1 MIDIVEFLYRVAAEA
16 DPPAI
21 YNRANTQ
28 EMEDYILLSDLVEAG
43 SYLEEGLKREYISR
57 MAEMYDDDEPMSDVI
72 MENLEDFAA
81 MAPVVDLETLT
92 GQG

>member
-28 EMEDYILLSDLVEAG
+28 DMEDYILPSDLVEAG
-43 SYLEEGLKREYISR
+43 SYLE
-57 MAEMYDDDEPMSDVI
+57 
-72 MENLEDFAA
+72 DFAA
-81 MAPVVDLETLT
+81 MDPVVDLETLT